1 MVIPPGWSSLYFGGT
16 KALSFGSKNPCSLNQ
31 PSPCAHTFNGHRKF
45 ALSTATSP
53 VDHNL
58 PTPPLYIHG
67 DPRETKFN
75 TDGGVFI
82 LHIRSECNA
91 TIKALNKTALSRA
104 SDRGWL
110 DRQLQIKGWRKAISS
125 RTLANK
131 TSTVSWIDGQNVF
144 CVPFIFDEHRRWAYE
159 LSDFQLGTLSN
170 DAPSATSSN
179 FPSENG
185 SEIQHDP
192 FTISQPTHISKALQ
206 DAVPPTV
213 GNLPLESA
221 SIYDDYL
228 QPNVASIVTDQVVTF
243 ACLVWGVAFTA
254 LIWHMCMTKWFR
266 KKPHGTQVR
275 KDFETEDSMTKLKSN
290 DMDSDCGYPP
300 SPHTWPLQ
308 GKSHQL

>member
-1 MVIPPGWSSLYFGGT
+1 MFPVEFFIPLLADACSCVGCLLLCWLPVQCFGT
-16 KALSFGSKNPCSLNQ
+16 HHTGSQHRSKQ
-31 PSPCAHTFNGHRKF
+31 PTQAVASA
-45 ALSTATSP
+45 
-53 VDHNL
+53 
-58 PTPPLYIHG
+58 
-67 DPRETKFN
+67 
-75 TDGGVFI
+75 
-82 LHIRSECNA
+82 RS
-91 TIKALNKTALSRA
+91 RP
-104 SDRGWL
+104 
-110 DRQLQIKGWRKAISS
+110 
-125 RTLANK
+125 
-131 TSTVSWIDGQNVF
+131 NV
-144 CVPFIFDEHRRWAYE
+144 
-159 LSDFQLGTLSN
+159 QLGTLSN

>member
-1 MVIPPGWSSLYFGGT
+1 MIIPPGWSSLSFGGT

-91 TIKALNKTALSRA
+91 TIKALNNISSSRA

-125 RTLANK
+125 RTLANE
-131 TSTVSWIDGQNVF
+131 TSAVSWIDGKNVF

-159 LSDFQLGTLSN
+159 LSDSQLAALSN

-179 FPSENG
+179 FPSEIE
-185 SEIQHDP
+185 SEVQHEPSSSDDVSP
-192 FTISQPTHISKALQ
+192 
-206 DAVPPTV
+206 AVE
-213 GNLPLESA
+213 NLSLESA

-228 QPNVASIVTDQVVTF
+228 QPNIARIVTDQAVPF
-243 ACLVWGVAFTA
+243 ACLVWVVAFTA
-254 LIWHMCMTKWFR
+254 LIWHMCMKKWFR
-266 KKPHGTQVR
+266 KKSHGTQVR
-275 KDFETEDSMTKLKSN
+275 EDFETEDGMTQLKSD

-308 GKSHQL
+308 RKSHQL